1 MVLNVT
7 DAVYPERQPADHSA
21 GCPVSCVKLYSIMV
35 YPHGNCSYNLS
46 FISGQ
51 GEAHGHA
58 VGLSFLDV
66 SFGAPPATQPVQRI
80 LQAEVGSMR
89 ISHGTLISYFS
100 AVSWAA

>member
-1 MVLNVT
+1 MGITITKYAQN
-7 DAVYPERQPADHSA
+7 
-21 GCPVSCVKLYSIMV
+21 G
-35 YPHGNCSYNLS
+35 YNLS

-51 GEAHGHA
+51 GEAHGDA
-58 VGLSFLDV
+58 VGLSFIGF

-100 AVSWAA
+100 AVPWAA